1 MLRSIASRVGHV
13 ARPALSVSQPLMA
26 AAVVAGGL
34 RHAAT
39 YAKILDKVLGI
50 DIRKKEQHMSP
61 KDTDPIYEN
70 PVILPAPHGVQVCSV
85 TFKSFQLH
93 RLDFYMTFCRK
104 AAASMQIPCTGTVCL
119 PTVLRRWTVLKSPFV
134 HKSAMEVFERR
145 THKRLLVI
153 RDTDPEVLQKW
164 LKYVNDNIPPGIGMR
179 YKLTEYEPL
188 DIGTQIDQA
197 ITTGNPGTI
206 DPESLTSSNYL
217 QNVVKRGRRR
227 LWTTFKQL
235 PVYSR
240 SEIEKMA
247 SDVVAQL
254 KESPRSGIEAI
265 TREVVDATKPPPEPK
280 KPKTKKPVATRK
292 PPAKRAG
299 SQSKPTNAKRAG
311 SQPKPAN

>member
-1 MLRSIASRVGHV
+1 MLRSIASRVGHM
-13 ARPALSVSQPLMA
+13 ARPALSVSRPLVA
-26 AAVVAGGL
+26 ATSVVGGL
-34 RHAAT
+34 RNAT
-39 YAKILDKVLGI
+39 TYSKILDKVLGI
-50 DIRKKEQHMSP
+50 DIRKKEQHMSL

-70 PVILPAPHGVQVCSV
+70 PVILPAPHGIQVCSV

-104 AAASMQIPCTGTVCL
+104 AAASMRIPCTGTVCL

-188 DIGTQIDQA
+188 DIGTQIEHA

-206 DPESLTSSNYL
+206 DQEALSSSNYL
-217 QNVVKRGRRR
+217 QSVVKRGRKR
-227 LWTTFKQL
+227 LWTTYKQL

-240 SEIEKMA
+240 DDIEKMA
-247 SDVVAQL
+247 SDVITQL
-254 KESPRSGIEAI
+254 KASPRAGIEAI
-265 TREVVDATKPPPEPK
+265 TREV
-280 KPKTKKPVATRK
+280 
-292 PPAKRAG
+292 
-299 SQSKPTNAKRAG
+299 
-311 SQPKPAN
+311 

>member
-1 MLRSIASRVGHV
+1 MLRSIASRVSHV
-13 ARPALSVSQPLMA
+13 ARPALTASRPLA
-26 AAVVAGGL
+26 AASTGL
-34 RHAAT
+34 RMAT
-39 YAKILDKVLGI
+39 TYSKILDKVLGI
-50 DIRKKEQHMSP
+50 DIRKKDQHMSL

-188 DIGTQIDQA
+188 DIGKQIDQA
-197 ITTGNPGTI
+197 IATGEPGAI
-206 DPESLTSSNYL
+206 DQEALASSNYL
-217 QNVVKRGRRR
+217 KSVVERGRKR
-227 LWTTFKQL
+227 LWTTYKQL

-240 SEIEKMA
+240 DEIEKMA
-247 SDVVAQL
+247 ADVATQL
-254 KESPRSGIEAI
+254 KASPRSGIEAI
-265 TREVVDATKPPPEPK
+265 TREIVDATKPAPE
-280 KPKTKKPVATRK
+280 TKKKKKKANTST
-292 PPAKRAG
+292 G
-299 SQSKPTNAKRAG
+299 SKP
-311 SQPKPAN
+311 SKPSN

>member
-13 ARPALSVSQPLMA
+13 ARPALIASQPLAVA
-26 AAVVAGGL
+26 AAAAAGVAGGV

-50 DIRKKEQHMSP
+50 DIRKKEQHMLP

-104 AAASMQIPCTGTVCL
+104 AAASMRIPCTGTVCL

-188 DIGTQIDQA
+188 DIGAQIENA
-197 ITTGNPGTI
+197 IATGNPGTI
-206 DPESLTSSNYL
+206 DPEALTSSNYL

-247 SDVVAQL
+247 SDVAAQL
-254 KESPRSGIEAI
+254 KASPRSGIEAI

-280 KPKTKKPVATRK
+280 KKKKAKTKTKNPMATRK
-292 PPAKRAG
+292 AP
-299 SQSKPTNAKRAG
+299 AKRAG

>member
-1 MLRSIASRVGHV
+1 MLRSIASRVGPM
-13 ARPALSVSQPLMA
+13 ARPALGVSRPLVAATSV
-26 AAVVAGGL
+26 VIGL
-34 RHAAT
+34 RNAT
-39 YAKILDKVLGI
+39 TYSKILDKVLGI
-50 DIRKKEQHMSP
+50 DIRKKEQHMSL

-70 PVILPAPHGVQVCSV
+70 PVILPAPHGIQVCSV

-104 AAASMQIPCTGTVCL
+104 AAASMRIPCTGTVCL

-188 DIGTQIDQA
+188 DIGAQIENA

-206 DPESLTSSNYL
+206 DQEALSSSNYL
-217 QNVVKRGRRR
+217 ESVVKRGRKR
-227 LWTTFKQL
+227 LWTTYKQL

-240 SEIEKMA
+240 GDIEKMA

-254 KESPRSGIEAI
+254 KASPRAGIESI

-280 KPKTKKPVATRK
+280 KKSADIQAT
-292 PPAKRAG
+292 
-299 SQSKPTNAKRAG
+299 SAG
-311 SQPKPAN
+311 SQPKPDN